1 MAINTL
7 VDIINWLGNPQ
18 VLKRVPLGVAGQLPR
33 GLRLIELGGS
43 VQSQECGSDALPDD
57 TFFFPPQKCT
67 FSQQSIFYPLFL
79 NEDDRIREKRLSKL
93 HYGF

>member
-57 TFFFPPQKCT
+57 TFFFFPTKMHFFPTIDFLPT
-67 FSQQSIFYPLFL
+67 FSQ
-79 NEDDRIREKRLSKL
+79 
-93 HYGF
+93 